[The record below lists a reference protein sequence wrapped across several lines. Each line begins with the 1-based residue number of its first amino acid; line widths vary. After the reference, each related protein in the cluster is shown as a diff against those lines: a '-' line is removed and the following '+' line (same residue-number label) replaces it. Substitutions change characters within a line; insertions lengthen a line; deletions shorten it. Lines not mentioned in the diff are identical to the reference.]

1 MTAFRTLGYAIAAL
15 TLVSASSLRAAE
27 CVICAN
33 SIVMNEDLATCFLEK
48 YGDPETVA
56 GDTVAVDLSRCE
68 KSRSIVLALP
78 EPKAAVEEPDTK
90 FLLSRGQVECL
101 RDKLQSDEID
111 LDPSARID
119 LGTCR

>member
-1 MTAFRTLGYAIAAL
+1 MTGIRQLGYAIAAL
-15 TLVSASSLRAAE
+15 TLTSASSLQAAE
-27 CVICAN
+27 CVICAD
-33 SIVMNEDLATCFLEK
+33 SVVMNEDLATCFLEK

-68 KSRSIVLALP
+68 RSRNIVLALP
-78 EPKAAVEEPDTK
+78 EPRAAVEEPDTK

-119 LGTCR
+119 LVACR

>member
-1 MTAFRTLGYAIAAL
+1 MMRIRQFGYAIAAL
-15 TLVSASSLRAAE
+15 TLTSASSLQAAE
-27 CVICAN
+27 CVICAD
-33 SIVMNEDLATCFLEK
+33 SVVMNEDLATCFLEK
-48 YGDPETVA
+48 YADPETVA
-56 GDTVAVDLSRCE
+56 GDTVAVDLSSCE
-68 KSRSIVLALP
+68 RSRSIVLALP

-119 LGTCR
+119 LGTC

>member
-1 MTAFRTLGYAIAAL
+1 MTGIRQLGYAIAAL
-15 TLVSASSLRAAE
+15 TLASASPLQAAE

-33 SIVMNEDLATCFLEK
+33 SVVMNEDLATCFLEK

-56 GDTVAVDLSRCE
+56 GETVAVDLSRCE
-68 KSRSIVLALP
+68 RSRSIVLALP
-78 EPKAAVEEPDTK
+78 EPRAAVEEPDTK

-101 RDKLQSDEID
+101 KDRLQSDEID

>member
-1 MTAFRTLGYAIAAL
+1 MTGIRQLGYAIAAL
-15 TLVSASSLRAAE
+15 TLVAAPSLQAAE
-27 CVICAN
+27 CVICAD

-68 KSRSIVLALP
+68 RSRSIVLALP
-78 EPKAAVEEPDTK
+78 EPRAAVEEPDTK

-101 RDKLQSDEID
+101 KDKLQSDEVD

>member
-1 MTAFRTLGYAIAAL
+1 MTGIRHLAAAAAAATLALAPAA
-15 TLVSASSLRAAE
+15 RAD

-33 SIVMNEDLATCFLEK
+33 SIVMNEDLATCFLDK
-48 YGDPETVA
+48 YGDPQAVA

-78 EPKAAVEEPDTK
+78 EPKAAIEEPDTK

-119 LGTCR
+119 LGTC

>member
-1 MTAFRTLGYAIAAL
+1 MTGIRQIGYAIAAL
-15 TLVSASSLRAAE
+15 TFAYASPLQAAE
-27 CVICAN
+27 CVICA
-33 SIVMNEDLATCFLEK
+33 SSVVMNEDLATCFLEK

-68 KSRSIVLALP
+68 RSRSIVLALP

-101 RDKLQSDEID
+101 KDKLQSDEID

-119 LGTCR
+119 LGTC

>member
-1 MTAFRTLGYAIAAL
+1 MTGIRHLALAAAAATVAFVPAA
-15 TLVSASSLRAAE
+15 RAD

-33 SIVMNEDLATCFLEK
+33 SIVMNEDLADCFLQK
-48 YGDPETVA
+48 YADPA
-56 GDTVAVDLSRCE
+56 SISGDTVAVDLSRCE
-68 KSRSIVLALP
+68 KSRSVVLALP
-78 EPKAAVEEPDTK
+78 EPKAAVEEPDIK

-101 RDKLQSDEID
+101 KDKLQSDEID